1 MEEFVEE
8 INYIGISTIATYLT
22 PYLVQP
28 AINMGKDILKGV
40 LRNQLKKQLEKFIKD
55 NFENAIISTIT
66 EFILHIIEE
75 NYDKIRHLSPKKM
88 GEYIISKI
96 TRQDKKNEENKSTL
110 RKKSPQK
117 STVRKIYDTFVPGND
132 NPYEERRYKKTS
144 NPTWNKS
151 TPIRFKNK

>member
-1 MEEFVEE
+1 
-8 INYIGISTIATYLT
+8 
-22 PYLVQP
+22 
-28 AINMGKDILKGV
+28 MGKDILKGV

-96 TRQDKKNEENKSTL
+96 TRQDKKTEEKSTTK
-110 RKKSPQK
+110 RKNPQK

-132 NPYEERRYKKTS
+132 NPYESNLYEKRYKKTP

-151 TPIRFKNK
+151 TPIRFRNK